1 MKLLD
6 ISSATIFCYFV
17 IFCRISSSLFLI
29 PGIGEINISSRI
41 KLTLGLAITIMIGG
55 LQKNSIPS
63 PANSIEMFLVI
74 VSEITIGIALGMIAK
89 IILSAAYTAGHA
101 ISSNMGLSTAMVFDP
116 NHGDQGTIIGTLL
129 GMIAVIIIIN
139 LNLHILIIESL
150 IESYETLPIGS
161 FFKYSESFTELII
174 KTVVTS
180 WNVGIRFASP
190 FIIIS
195 LLTYLSAGVLSRL
208 MPQLQIFF
216 LLLPAQVLVGFI
228 VLMIFISSAMIW
240 FTDEYKNFIGQL
252 VSS

>member
-6 ISSATIFCYFV
+6 VSSTTIFCYFV
-17 IFCRISSSLFLI
+17 IFCRISSSFFLI

-55 LQKNSIPS
+55 LQKNLIPS
-63 PANSIEMFLVI
+63 PAGTIEMFLVI
-74 VSEITIGIALGMIAK
+74 ISEITIGIAFGMIAK

-101 ISSNMGLSTAMVFDP
+101 ISVNMGLSTAMIFDP

-129 GMIAVIIIIN
+129 NIIAVIIIIN

-150 IESYETLPIGS
+150 IESYENLPIGS

-195 LLTYLSAGVLSRL
+195 LLMYLSAGVLSRL

-240 FTDEYKNFIGQL
+240 FIDEYKNFIGQL
-252 VSS
+252 ISS